1 MLGVLVVLPP
11 SRVPR
16 MIVSLW
22 MAYIAA
28 RKGTGVHTATD
39 ENPDGPAVEFDAF
52 SMGEEQ
58 VSWLFRRMLETWTGL
73 WGGQRAEPQAE
84 PQEDQQ
90 AELQAQRTAAPPAS
104 PHLSSPSS
112 QDDANVEAPTSEQVV
127 LKDRVHIFTWS
138 KACCVHHISSM
149 LENEETENRLEQTEN
164 DMPQQLLQDMPDQ
177 TMDAADAAARA
188 MTHIMTDTNIQFNFP
203 SKK

>member
-39 ENPDGPAVEFDAF
+39 ENP
-52 SMGEEQ
+52 GEEQ